1 MKRILLFL
9 SIIVLLSSFAFSQTH
24 HHDYIDGQIFLKLK
38 KFVPVKSAELYR
50 IDEHSFSQ
58 KEKITNYPP
67 LEKVLSKY
75 QIIDFERPSYYTGKQ
90 ELMKVYQLTFSDFSK
105 VDKIIEE
112 LQQIEGVE
120 YAEKV
125 PLYYV
130 DFVPNDPQHTGTNK
144 WYHTLVGS
152 ENAWNISLGSN
163 TVKIAVVDNAV
174 AANHTDFTIFAQRD
188 VADSDNDPTP
198 PTQFTTDQGWSHG
211 THVAGL
217 ATADINN
224 GIGIASLGGNAELIA
239 VKTRQS
245 GSTNPGLT
253 HTFQG
258 VQWAAQNGA
267 HIINMSF
274 GGSGQSSTWQTLIN
288 SFPNIVFVAAA
299 GNDGVS
305 TLMYPAAYN
314 NVIGVGSVDANDTRS
329 SFSNFNGSTPYV
341 DIASPGGFSNG
352 GLLSTV
358 YTTGGNSYGKMSGTS
373 MASPFAAGLMG
384 LMLSLNPSLTP
395 AQVLNCLI
403 TTGVNINQNIGPR
416 IDALAA
422 LQCVQSTITGDPIP
436 MFSGTP
442 TSIFEGQTVTF
453 TDASADGGNPITN
466 WTWSFPG
473 GTPAS
478 FVGQTPPA
486 ITYPTAGVYD
496 VTLSVTNSQ
505 STQALTKTGYITV
518 TLQPTGNWIVQ
529 NSGFSTAARGI
540 DHISIVDGQTVWAK
554 AFDGSSATP
563 ANVQEFIKTTNGG
576 TTWTPG
582 TINIGNANLGIA
594 MIHAFDANT
603 AWVAAYPTAG
613 GQTGGIWKTTNGG
626 STWTRQNTATY
637 NNAASFTNVVHFW
650 DANVGFAQG
659 DPINGEFELYTTTNG
674 GTTWT
679 PVPAANIPN
688 PLNANEFGYVRQIEV
703 IGDNVWFTTSVGRI
717 YHSTNRG
724 LNWQVYQTP
733 ISDFGGAINANSS
746 AVLSFASATTGLI
759 VDNNGLVFKSI
770 NSGATWTQL
779 TTTGTVF
786 TTGLCFIEGT
796 NTAFSTGANPAGSS
810 FSQDG
815 GTTWNII
822 DNAQHLFVEFK
833 NPSIG
838 WSGWF
843 NTSSTQDGMWKWN
856 NTATSMVANFQG
868 SPSNICAGT
877 TVNFTDLTTGGT
889 PTSWL
894 WSFPGGT
901 PTSSTQQNPTV
912 TYPTAGTYA
921 VTLTVDDGNGPVTF
935 TDNAHITVVSQP
947 AMPSVITGSTSV
959 CPTVMQTYSVVNDPT
974 MLYTWTLPTGW
985 TGSSTSNSIN
995 ATNNNTSGTI
1005 SVTADNICGSSS
1017 PRTINVTI
1025 LQNPV
1030 AAFTFVDNAGTV
1042 TFTDGSTGATSWSW
1056 DFGDGSPVSSQQNPV
1071 HTYTATG
1078 NYIVILTV
1086 TNACGTN
1093 MNTQIVNVIISGID
1107 ELNAKGIKIYPTL
1120 TTHQLFVE
1128 GLTTSSINNKE
1139 IRIVDVLGKQHYVST
1154 ITSSKEMIDV
1164 SFLSSGVYFILLDE
1178 GRINQ
1183 KIIKQ

>member
-1 MKRILLFL
+1 MKKITLFL
-9 SIIVLLSSFAFSQTH
+9 STIFILNVAFAQTH
-24 HHDYIDGQIFLKLK
+24 QRDYIDGQVFLKLK
-38 KFVPVKSAELYR
+38 KFVPVKQAELYR
-50 IDEHSFSQ
+50 TDEHSFSQ
-58 KEKITNYPP
+58 KEKISNYPE
-67 LEKVLSKY
+67 LSKILSKY
-75 QIIDFERPSYYTGKQ
+75 QIVNFERPSYFTGKQ
-90 ELMKVYQLTFSDFSK
+90 ELMKIYQITFSDFSK
-105 VDKIIEE
+105 VNLLIEE
-112 LQQIEGVE
+112 LQQLEGVE

-125 PLYYV
+125 PLYYP
-130 DFVPNDPQHTGTNK
+130 DFIPNDPQHTGTNK

-152 ENAWNISLGSN
+152 ENAWNITLGSN
-163 TVKIAVVDNAV
+163 TIKIAVVDNAI
-174 AANHTDFTIFAQRD
+174 AANHTDLTFFAKRD
-188 VADSDNDPTP
+188 VADNDNDPTP
-198 PTQFTTDQGWSHG
+198 PTQFTADQGWSHG

-245 GSTNPGLT
+245 ASSNPGLT

-288 SFPNIVFVAAA
+288 SFPNIIFVASA
-299 GNDGVS
+299 GNDGVT
-305 TLMYPAAYN
+305 TLMYPAAYA

-329 SFSNFNGSTPYV
+329 SFSNFNGTTPYV

-358 YTTGGNSYGKMSGTS
+358 YTTGGNSYGKMAGTS
-373 MASPFAAGLMG
+373 MAGPFAAGLMG

-416 IDALAA
+416 INALAA

-436 MFSGTP
+436 LFTGVP

-453 TDASADGGNPITN
+453 TDGSANGGNPITS

-473 GTPAS
+473 GTPSS

-505 STQALTKTGYITV
+505 STQSLTKTGYITV

-554 AFDGSSATP
+554 AFDGSGNN

-582 TINIGNANLGIA
+582 TINIGNANLGIS
-594 MIHAFDANT
+594 MIHALDANT
-603 AWVAAYPTAG
+603 AWLAAYPSAA

-626 STWTRQNTATY
+626 TTWTRQNTATY

-674 GTTWT
+674 GNTWT

-703 IGDNVWFTTSVGRI
+703 IGDNVWFTTSVGRV

-724 LNWQVYQTP
+724 INWQVYQTP
-733 ISDFGGAINANSS
+733 VVDFGAGVVTTSS
-746 AVLSFASATTGLI
+746 AVLSFSSATTGLI
-759 VDNNGLVFKSI
+759 IDNNGLVYKST
-770 NSGATWTQL
+770 NSGSTWTQL

-796 NTAFSTGANPAGSS
+796 NIAFSTGANPAGSS

-815 GTTWNII
+815 GQTWNII

-833 NPSIG
+833 TPSIG

-843 NTSSTQDGMWKWN
+843 NTSPTQDGMWKWN
-856 NTATSMVANFQG
+856 NTATSMVVNFQG

-877 TVNFTDLTTGGT
+877 TVNFTDLTTGST

-901 PTSSTQQNPTV
+901 PTSSTMQNPTV
-912 TYPTAGTYA
+912 VYNTPGTYA

-935 TDNAHITVVSQP
+935 SDNAHITAVGMP
-947 AMPSVITGSTSV
+947 AMPSVITGSASI
-959 CPTVMQTYSVVNDPT
+959 CPNVSTTYSVVNDPT
-974 MLYTWTLPTGW
+974 MLYTWTIPTGW

-995 ATNNNTSGTI
+995 VINDNTSGAI

-1030 AAFTFVDNAGTV
+1030 AAFTSVDNAGTV
-1042 TFTDGSTGATSWSW
+1042 TFTDASTGATSWSW
-1056 DFGDGSPVSSQQNPV
+1056 NFGDGSPTSSQQNPV
-1071 HTYTATG
+1071 HTYAVSG
-1078 NYIVILTV
+1078 NYVVTLTV
-1086 TNACGTN
+1086 TNGCGTDII
-1093 MNTQIVNVIISGID
+1093 TQTVNVIVTSIN
-1107 ELNAKGIKIYPTL
+1107 ELVLAGIKIYPTL
-1120 TTHQLFVE
+1120 ATNQLTIE
-1128 GLTTSSINNKE
+1128 GLTTSSISNKE
-1139 IRIVDVLGKQHYVST
+1139 IRIVDVLGKTHLIST
-1154 ITSSKEMIDV
+1154 ITNTKEIINI
-1164 SFLSSGVYFILLDE
+1164 SFLSNGVYFILLDN
-1178 GRINQ
+1178 GKMNQ
-1183 KIIKQ
+1183 KFFKN

>member
-1 MKRILLFL
+1 MKKILLFL
-9 SIIVLLSSFAFSQTH
+9 STVFILNIAYAQTQY
-24 HHDYIDGQIFLKLK
+24 HDYIDGQIFLKLK
-38 KFVPVKSAELYR
+38 NFVPVKSAELYR

-58 KEKITNYPP
+58 KEKISNYPK
-67 LEKVLSKY
+67 LAEVLSNYHIEK
-75 QIIDFERPSYYTGKQ
+75 FERPSYYTGKQ
-90 ELMKVYQLTFSDFSK
+90 ELMKIYQITFSDFSK
-105 VDKIIEE
+105 VDKIIKE
-112 LQQIEGVE
+112 LQLIEGIE

-174 AANHTDFTIFAQRD
+174 AANHTDYTIFAQRD
-188 VADSDNDPTP
+188 VADNDNDPTP
-198 PTQFTTDQGWSHG
+198 PTVYTSNQGWSHG

-245 GSTNPGLT
+245 GSTNAGLT
-253 HTFQG
+253 HTYQG

-274 GGSGQSSTWQTLIN
+274 GGTGFSQTWQNLIN

-299 GNDGVS
+299 GNDGVT
-305 TLMYPAAYN
+305 TLFYPAAYA
-314 NVIGVGSVDANDTRS
+314 NVICVGSVDANDSRS
-329 SFSNFNGSTPYV
+329 SFSNYNGSTPYV

-358 YTTGGNSYGKMSGTS
+358 YTTGGNTYAKMSGTS

-384 LMLSLNPSLTP
+384 LMLSINPTLTP
-395 AQVLNCLI
+395 AQILNCLL

-422 LQCVQSTITGDPIP
+422 LQCVQSTVTGDPIP
-436 MFSGTP
+436 MFSGVP
-442 TSIFEGQTVTF
+442 VSIIEGQSVSF
-453 TDASADGGNPITN
+453 TDASANGGNPITN
-466 WTWSFPG
+466 WTWTFPG
-473 GTPAS
+473 GTPGS

-505 STQALTKTGYITV
+505 STQSLTKTGYITV
-518 TLQPTGNWIVQ
+518 TLQPFGAWIKQ
-529 NSGFSTAARGI
+529 NSGFTTAARGI
-540 DHISIVDGQTVWAK
+540 NYISIVDAQTVWAT
-554 AFDGSSATP
+554 AYDGSGNN
-563 ANVQEFIKTTNGG
+563 ANIQQFTKTINGG

-582 TINIGNANLGIA
+582 TINVGNTNLGIS
-594 MIHAFDANT
+594 MIHAFNAST
-603 AWVAAYPTAG
+603 AWVAAYPRAA

-626 STWTRQNTATY
+626 TTWTRQNTATY

-717 YHSTNRG
+717 YHSTNKG
-724 LNWQVYQTP
+724 VNWQVYQTP
-733 ISDFGGAINANSS
+733 ISDFGGAVNANSS
-746 AVLSFASATTGLI
+746 AVLSFASSTTGLI
-759 VDNNGLVFKSI
+759 IDNNANVYKTT
-770 NSGATWTQL
+770 NSGAIWTLL
-779 TTTGTVF
+779 TTSGSVF
-786 TTGLCFIEGT
+786 TNGLCFIEGT
-796 NTAFSTGANPAGSS
+796 NIAFSTGASPAGSS

-815 GTTWNII
+815 GLTWNII
-822 DNAQHLFVEFK
+822 DTDQHLYVEFK

-843 NTSSTQDGMWKWN
+843 NASATQDGMWKWN
-856 NTATSMVANFQG
+856 NLSSALIADFQG
-868 SPSNICAGT
+868 SPSNICVGT
-877 TVNFTDLTTGGT
+877 TVNFTDLTTGST

-894 WSFPGGT
+894 WNFPGGT
-901 PTSSTQQNPTV
+901 PTSSTVQNPSIVYNTPGYYTV
-912 TYPTAGTYA
+912 S
-921 VTLTVDDGNGPVTF
+921 LTVDDGNGPTTVT
-935 TDNAHITVVSQP
+935 DSAHLTVVGQP
-947 AMPSVITGSTSV
+947 TMPSVITGNTNP
-959 CPTVMQTYSVVNDPT
+959 CPNVMQVYSVVNNPN
-974 MLYTWTLPTGW
+974 MLYTWTLPAGW
-985 TGSSTSNSIN
+985 LGSSTSNSIN
-995 ATNNNTSGTI
+995 ATNDNTSGTI

-1017 PRTINVTI
+1017 PRTLNVTI
-1025 LQNPV
+1025 LQGPV
-1030 AAFTFVDNAGTV
+1030 AAFSAVDVAGTV
-1042 TFTDGSTGATSWSW
+1042 TFTDASTGATSWTW
-1056 DFGDGSPVSSQQNPV
+1056 DFGDGSPTSSQQNPV
-1071 HTYTATG
+1071 HTYTVSG
-1078 NYIVILTV
+1078 NYIVTLTV
-1086 TNACGTN
+1086 TNSCGTDII
-1093 MNTQIVNVIISGID
+1093 TQSINVVVTSIN
-1107 ELNAKGIKIYPTL
+1107 ELENLGIKIYPTIA
-1120 TTHQLFVE
+1120 TNQIIIE
-1128 GLTTSSINNKE
+1128 GLNTSSIQNKE
-1139 IRIVDVLGKQHYVST
+1139 IKIMDVLGKQHYVSI
-1154 ITSSKEMIDV
+1154 ITTSKEVIDV

-1183 KIIKQ
+1183 KFFKK